1 MLTRIV
7 AKLSGLPRVTV
18 HPVFLAYLTVLFFCG
33 AERTAFLSVGVVLL
47 HEVGHFVVAKKVG
60 IKLSDVVLYPYGAVM
75 DTDCD
80 TSEPGSW
87 KVAVAGPLVN
97 LALALLGLLVM
108 LLGGGEVAVDFVNA
122 NLTVCL
128 FNLLPVYPL
137 DGGRAILARSK
148 RPLRTIKILRLAGI
162 AVASILLL
170 LFALSIIFGLNLT
183 FGVMSVFLFIGAMAG
198 VEREMGGRVAKLL
211 LSRDK
216 NYREGVPVVSY
227 ACSETTPVHKVLAKL
242 SPHRVTEIVV
252 MAENGTKKSVSEE
265 EFLNFARES
274 APDST
279 LKDMIK

>member
-1 MLTRIV
+1 MLTKII

-33 AERTAFLSVGVVLL
+33 AERTAFLLVGVVLL

-80 TSEPGSW
+80 ASEPGSW

-97 LALALLGLLVM
+97 LALALLGVVVVLI
-108 LLGGGEVAVDFVNA
+108 GGGEMAVDFVNA

-148 RPLRTIKILRLAGI
+148 KPLRTIKVLRLAGVV
-162 AVASILLL
+162 VASILML
-170 LFALSIIFGLNLT
+170 LFALSLVFGLNLT
-183 FGVMSVFLFIGAMAG
+183 FGVMSVFLFIGAIAG

-216 NYREGVPVVSY
+216 NYREGVPVVTY
-227 ACSETTPVHKVLAKL
+227 ACGEETPVHKVLAKL

-252 MAENGTKKSVSEE
+252 IGKNGGKKSVSEE
-265 EFLNFARES
+265 DFLEFARES

-279 LKDMIK
+279 LKDMIN